1 MSEINYRRNGKKYSR
16 DSRFT
21 RRLELPSKWQKR
33 RKVKYNRRARRIM
46 NRDVGVIIKVSII
59 ADPWYDSRW

>member
-1 MSEINYRRNGKKYSR
+1 MSEINHRRNGKKYSR

-21 RRLELPSKWQKR
+21 RRLELPSKWQKL

-46 NRDVGVIIKVSII
+46 NRDVGVIIKVSILS
-59 ADPWYDSRW
+59 DPWCDSRW

>member
-21 RRLELPSKWQKR
+21 RRLELPRKWQR
-33 RKVKYNRRARRIM
+33 NRKTKFNRRARRIM
-46 NRDVGVIIKVSII
+46 NRNIGFTISINI
-59 ADPWYDSRW
+59 VDDPRLDTRW

>member
-21 RRLELPSKWQKR
+21 RRLELPRKWQKR
-33 RKVKYNRRARRIM
+33 RNVKYNRRARRIM
-46 NRDVGVIIKVSII
+46 NREMGVVVKVSIL
-59 ADPWYDSRW
+59 ADPWCDSRW